1 MRPVEDRRLAAG
13 PLAATLGRFPV
24 SGDVGLDLSAR
35 TGRPDEPGWITAA
48 DLIGDRSLLEEL
60 LSRIERG
67 CGPGERAY
75 AGTSLLRSYLWR
87 ILTPA
92 VAVFLL
98 ERRLPDLRAENVAL
112 RFGETGFAEGLTFS
126 APRFLALPG
135 DPEAEHPDAEVL
147 PSEKDLLVHMRDALA
162 QTHLPALIPALRDL
176 RVRRGGRTLWRAGA
190 DVCAEA
196 FMFVGEELGLQE
208 EACAHAETVLSGDS
222 PLSAPTNFFVLEQD
236 GRPKTT
242 RVRNTCCLYYRV
254 GDGACFTCPR
264 TTNEERIARRAAT

>member
-1 MRPVEDRRLAAG
+1 MRPVEKRSVAAG
-13 PLAATLGRFPV
+13 PLAATLGLLPV
-24 SGDVGLDLSAR
+24 PGGLDLSAR
-35 TGRPDEPGWITAA
+35 TGRPGGPGWITAA

-67 CGPGERAY
+67 CGAGERAY

-112 RFGETGFAEGLTFS
+112 RFGETGFAEGLAFP
-126 APRFLALPG
+126 APRFLALPDDSEAG
-135 DPEAEHPDAEVL
+135 HPEAEVL
-147 PSEKDLLVHMRDALA
+147 PSEEDLLARMREMLA
-162 QTHLPALIPALRDL
+162 QTHLPALIPALRNL
-176 RVRRGGRTLWRAGA
+176 RVRRGRRTLWRAGA

-208 EACAHAETVLSGDS
+208 EACAHAEMMLSGDS
-222 PLSAPTNFFVLEQD
+222 PLSGPTNFFILEQD
-236 GRPKTT
+236 GCSKTT

-264 TTNEERIARRAAT
+264 TTNAERIQRLAAM